1 MALLQPGPGLPYP
14 ATPLPQHTQLLLGKS
29 NFLLRGP
36 HKPFWGGDP
45 ELGLG
50 FGVQQDDFKGRWVGL
65 APGHRCHSGWANLP
79 NQVRACA
86 APALPP
92 RTSQQKPDSNPTH

>member
-1 MALLQPGPGLPYP
+1 MTLLQPGPGLPYP
-14 ATPLPQHTQLLLGKS
+14 SPTHTHTQLFLCKS

-36 HKPFWGGDP
+36 HKLFWGGDP